1 MLAYLL
7 AAWGALVALQYIFLV
22 LVWGIGLARFFK
34 PPASAD
40 LSAHAGAA
48 GPRVSLIVPLTGR
61 TPEMEASLR
70 SLMAQDYPGLETI
83 LVTSGESDPA
93 RGLAEELSRTHPATR
108 HILAGAATRC
118 AQKNRNL
125 LEGLAAAHPDT
136 EVFVFGDANN
146 LARPDL
152 VRQLVAPIRRGEAE
166 FTTGYREIEL
176 LGYDPDA
183 VAQRLILWSIWQ
195 FHSLPVFTQPWGG
208 AMAMSTAAF
217 QTHGVGELWAE
228 SAVDDCSLAG
238 LLARKGISVRHC
250 PGAMLRTPVRAMR
263 PERMLDWFT
272 RQLLYPKFYTR
283 PAWRLMGL
291 ILLAALLLP
300 GSSLFL
306 ATGGVLLGISSPTV
320 ATLALG
326 HLCLPVALGEVLRRR
341 LCAACPPA
349 VWWSGYMR
357 TFVVVY
363 AAYGRTFGA
372 TAIRWRGV
380 RYELDHRGRV
390 TRIDRQGSRRPDSA
404 CAGAQQA

>member
-1 MLAYLL
+1 MLTFLL
-7 AAWGALVALQYIFLV
+7 AAWGALVALQCLFLV
-22 LVWGIGLARFFK
+22 LIWGIGPARFFR
-34 PPASAD
+34 PSAS
-40 LSAHAGAA
+40 GAPGARTGTA

-61 TPEMEASLR
+61 TPEMEAALR
-70 SLMAQDYPGLETI
+70 SLMAQDHPGLETF

-93 RGLAEELSRTHPATR
+93 RGLADELSRTHPSTR
-108 HILAGAATRC
+108 HILAGAATHC

-125 LEGLAAAHPDT
+125 LDGVAAAHPDT

-152 VRQLVAPIRRGEAE
+152 VGQLVAPILRGEAE

-183 VAQRLILWSIWQ
+183 VAQRLIIWSIWQ
-195 FHSLPVFTQPWGG
+195 FHAMPVFTQPWGG
-208 AMAMSTAAF
+208 AMAMSADAF
-217 QTHGVGELWAE
+217 RTHGVGKLWAA

-263 PERMLDWFT
+263 PDRMLDWFT

-283 PAWRLMGL
+283 PAWLLMGL

-320 ATLALG
+320 TAMAFG
-326 HLCLPVALGEVLRRR
+326 HLCLPLTLGEVLRRR

-349 VWWSGYMR
+349 VWWPGYMR
-357 TFVVVY
+357 TFVVVF

-380 RYELDHRGRV
+380 RYELDDRGRV
-390 TRIDRQGSRRPDSA
+390 THIDRRGSHRPDSG